1 MPVVVWMLPLFI
13 RQIVFVEG
21 FGYSHFPTGI
31 DDKPIKGKELQ
42 FNLDDVVLNFL
53 YDYAKTIRANLW
65 DFDVMGKNSNRP
77 KNDRYPVVGAKIFG
91 MTPGAAET
99 VSMKPMVAY
108 SQLFHNGQPDRNETA
123 TINKQIKHHNTYTY
137 TVERGIDTGLTGR
150 FSAGIPQVAGAE
162 TEISTKLS
170 TLWGSTTTKTTETTY
185 SLIQVVNVP
194 PESTVQVQM
203 LITEEVVNIP
213 WDCTMNLKG
222 YFAGQFEIGSR
233 REWKFFGIGILQ
245 HPDLEKKAYDEI
257 LFRAHGTFRGITA
270 KSSRTVTR
278 EKRHYN

>member
-1 MPVVVWMLPLFI
+1 MSVFFSMLPFFI
-13 RQIVFVEG
+13 SQIFLVKGE
-21 FGYSHFPTGI
+21 GYSHFPTGI

-77 KNDRYPVVGAKIFG
+77 KNDRYPVVDAKIFG

-150 FSAGIPQVAGAE
+150 FSAGIPEVAGAE

-245 HPDLEKKAYDEI
+245 HPDLEKRPMTKFCFAP
-257 LFRAHGTFRGITA
+257 
-270 KSSRTVTR
+270 TVLSAA
-278 EKRHYN
+278 

>member
-1 MPVVVWMLPLFI
+1 MPIVFWMLPLFI
-13 RQIVFVEG
+13 RQILFVEG
-21 FGYSHFPTGI
+21 FGYSHFPTGT
-31 DDKPIKGKELQ
+31 DDKPIQGNKLQ
-42 FNLDDVVLNFL
+42 FNLHDLVMDFL
-53 YDYAKTIRANLW
+53 YDYARGRGANLW
-65 DFDVMGKNSNRP
+65 DFDVMGENHARP
-77 KNDRYPVVGAKIFG
+77 KRSDRPPVTAEMFPLTYGSV
-91 MTPGAAET
+91 ET
-99 VSMKPMVAY
+99 VSTNPMVAY

-150 FSAGIPQVAGAE
+150 FSAGIPEVAGAE